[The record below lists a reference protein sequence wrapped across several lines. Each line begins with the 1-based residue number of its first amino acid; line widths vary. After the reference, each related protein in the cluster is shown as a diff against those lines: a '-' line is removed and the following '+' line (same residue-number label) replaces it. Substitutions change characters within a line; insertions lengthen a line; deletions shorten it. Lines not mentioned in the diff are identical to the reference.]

1 MKRVPD
7 ISLLSSA
14 KITWSK
20 PTGSDLLISKLGL
33 KCSGNDN

>member
-7 ISLLSSA
+7 IFLLSSA

-20 PTGSDLLISKLGL
+20 PTGSDLLTNKLGL
-33 KCSGNDN
+33 KYSGNNN